1 MVVQMTVKRGELM
14 SLADRFLKDFE
25 ELPEDKKKEVIDFIE
40 FLKMRDKNELAK
52 LMDAIIDENREAF
65 KELSQ

>member
-1 MVVQMTVKRGELM
+1 M
-14 SLADRFLKDFE
+14 SLAEKFLKEFD

-40 FLKMRDKNELAK
+40 FLKMRDKNELGK
-52 LMDAIIDENREAF
+52 LMDSIIDENREAL

>member
-1 MVVQMTVKRGELM
+1 M
-14 SLADRFLKDFE
+14 SLVERFLKEFD

-40 FLKMRDKNELAK
+40 FLKMRDKNELGK
-52 LMDAIIDENREAF
+52 LMDSIIDENREAL

>member
-1 MVVQMTVKRGELM
+1 M
-14 SLADRFLKDFE
+14 SLAERFLREFE

-40 FLKMRDKNELAK
+40 FLKMKDKNQLGK
-52 LMDAIIDENREAF
+52 LMDSIINENREAF

>member
-1 MVVQMTVKRGELM
+1 M
-14 SLADRFLKDFE
+14 SLAERFLKEFD

-40 FLKMRDKNELAK
+40 FLKMRDKNELGK
-52 LMDAIIDENREAF
+52 LMDSIIDENREAL